1 MQTQEQII
9 AEFQAAAAAD
19 VPSRRPERP
28 RPKSRPTWTHV
39 GWLGM
44 RAYQSFESYWH
55 GDGPRPLKRHA
66 CNPARDGD
74 GYRTLCGKR
83 IVPPSNGG
91 IGSGDFFEG
100 DHAEATAVV
109 PAGESAP
116 RVTCRTC
123 RRKMEGR

>member
-1 MQTQEQII
+1 MSKTTK
-9 AEFQAAAAAD
+9 
-19 VPSRRPERP
+19 P
-28 RPKSRPTWTHV
+28 RTFTHV

-44 RAYQSFESYWH
+44 RAHASFESYWH
-55 GDGPRPLKRHA
+55 GDGPRELRRHA

-83 IVPPSNGG
+83 IVPPTPGGSNFD
-91 IGSGDFFEG
+91 DFFEG
-100 DHAEATAVV
+100 DHPEATRVV
-109 PAGESAP
+109 PAGEGAP